1 MRSSL
6 PTGILSKKSEISLCW
21 VCLVAMIYG
30 SMIAMD
36 LWIYGSIQSAQPPA
50 SADCQ
55 GAESC
60 KTSVIRSG
68 QPPGSLRSWSGNLLR
83 RLQGKLL
90 HGKGWNGF
98 CECWITFNW
107 KFEGLDHPEF
117 FVGKNWSRRKPYCRS
132 SMGQKTQ
139 MCPFHICGSCVSKDL
154 ENHPRSM
161 QWSLP
166 HVPGVHH
173 ELRLAREW
181 TWKPVTQHFHCSGR
195 FGKRTVRVW
204 KSWAWLTP
212 ACTAT
217 ISLCLA
223 SAIGKGGE
231 IHLHT
236 HSRCSMYRLIFDS
249 ICEICII

>member
-1 MRSSL
+1 
-6 PTGILSKKSEISLCW
+6 
-21 VCLVAMIYG
+21 
-30 SMIAMD
+30 
-36 LWIYGSIQSAQPPA
+36 
-50 SADCQ
+50 
-55 GAESC
+55 
-60 KTSVIRSG
+60 
-68 QPPGSLRSWSGNLLR
+68 
-83 RLQGKLL
+83 
-90 HGKGWNGF
+90 
-98 CECWITFNW
+98 
-107 KFEGLDHPEF
+107 
-117 FVGKNWSRRKPYCRS
+117 
-132 SMGQKTQ
+132 MGQKTQ

-166 HVPGVHH
+166 HVPGIHH

-204 KSWAWLTP
+204 KSWAWLTS
-212 ACTAT
+212 ACTAM

-236 HSRCSMYRLIFDS
+236 HSRCSMYRLLCDG
-249 ICEICII
+249 ICEICIIYETVKKQDAAHEPECSHVCWRYRCQSTWICSHAHRFSAIVYLNSLVHISPVASLQCGVESAECGV